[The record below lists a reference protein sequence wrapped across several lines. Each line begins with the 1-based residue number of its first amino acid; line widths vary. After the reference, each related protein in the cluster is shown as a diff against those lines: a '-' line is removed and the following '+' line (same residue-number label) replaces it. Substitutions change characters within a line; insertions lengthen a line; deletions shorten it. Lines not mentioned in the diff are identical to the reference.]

1 MRLTELTTPPYSPR
15 PASTRAQSFGR
26 VARRHPVAPHFLV
39 FRAVASA
46 DGRQGAADHLL
57 TPQLIAAAIAAGHAG
72 RQRRLGELIA
82 RALRRLADAVRRIAA
97 QWRHSR
103 DVHATYRALSA
114 LDTRT
119 LRDLGFDRSELRSV
133 ALDWARG
140 FPDER
145 RTDLNQTSRG
155 TRP

>member
-1 MRLTELTTPPYSPR
+1 MRLTDLTAPPYSPR

-26 VARRHPVAPHFLV
+26 IARRHPVAPQRLV
-39 FRAVASA
+39 SRAGATA
-46 DGRQGAADHLL
+46 DGRQGAADHLV
-57 TPQLIAAAIAAGHAG
+57 TPQLIAAARTGG
-72 RQRRLGELIA
+72 GRLGDLVG
-82 RALRRLADAVRRIAA
+82 RALRRLTDAARRFAA

-119 LRDLGFDRSELRSV
+119 LRDLGFDRSELHSV

-145 RTDLNQTSRG
+145 RTDFNQTSRG

>member
-1 MRLTELTTPPYSPR
+1 MRLTDLTTPPYSPR
-15 PASTRAQSFGR
+15 PASNRAQSFGR
-26 VARRHPVAPHFLV
+26 IARRHPVAPQRLV
-39 FRAVASA
+39 SRAIATA
-46 DGRQGAADHLL
+46 DGRQDAADHLL
-57 TPQLIAAAIAAGHAG
+57 TPQSIATAHAARARRFGDLIG
-72 RQRRLGELIA
+72 
-82 RALRRLADAVRRIAA
+82 RALRRLTDAARRFAA

-119 LRDLGFDRSELRSV
+119 LRDLGFDRSELHSV

-145 RTDLNQTSRG
+145 RTDFNQTTRG